1 MSAKQFSIAV
11 VGASG
16 AVGEALLAVL
26 FERNFPIKKVYAVAR
41 GGENADGDEDT
52 VLYAER
58 PVLVE
63 SIAEFDFSLCELAFF
78 CAPAAIAKKY
88 APKAVKAGCWVIDV
102 SRQFRLDKKVPLVVP
117 SVNGAVLDDFSK
129 AKPQIIASPG
139 APIVQLASVLKPL
152 ADGFGLSS
160 VDVTTL
166 LAVSA
171 KGRVGLSELAGQT
184 ARLLNAQAINNKT
197 FPAQIAFNLIPAFDA
212 PGESG
217 YTLDEQGGIAEL
229 IKVLQ
234 QERLEVSLSEIFAPV
249 FYGHSQVV
257 RVRLEKPASVT
268 AAKDALLA
276 DGSIEWVDVAEGPLT
291 PVGIGLGSDTI
302 ALGRICQS
310 GSESG
315 DKGSG
320 LTLWTVA
327 DNIRKGAAVNAVEI
341 AETLLKSHL

>member
-1 MSAKQFSIAV
+1 MSDNKLVVAV

-26 FERNFPIKKVYAVAR
+26 AERNFPIKKLYAVAR
-41 GGENADGDEDT
+41 GGTDEEGEEDT
-52 VLYAER
+52 VLFAER
-58 PVLVE
+58 PVIVE
-63 SIAEFDFSLCELAFF
+63 SVADFDFSLCQLAFF

-102 SRQFRLDKKVPLVVP
+102 SRQFRLDKTVPLVVAA
-117 SVNGAVLDDFSK
+117 VNRAVLEALPKK
-129 AKPQIIASPG
+129 APRLIASPA
-139 APIVQLASVLKPL
+139 APVVQLATVLQPL
-152 ADGFGLSS
+152 ASAFGLRR
-160 VDVTTL
+160 VDATSL

-171 KGRVGLSELAGQT
+171 KGKAGMSELAGQT
-184 ARLLNAQAINNKT
+184 ARLLNAQAIKNKT

-217 YTLDEQGGIAEL
+217 YTLEEQNSAAEL
-229 IKVLQ
+229 IKILQ
-234 QERLEVSLSEIFAPV
+234 EEQLEVSLSEVFAPV

-257 RVRLEKPASVT
+257 SVRLAQPAT
-268 AAKDALLA
+268 AVAARAILAAAEAVEFA
-276 DGSIEWVDVAEGPLT
+276 DGEEEPLT
-291 PVGIGLGSDTI
+291 PVSIGTGSDVV
-302 ALGRICQS
+302 ALGRVAQNEASPDC
-310 GSESG
+310 
-315 DKGSG
+315 

>member
-1 MSAKQFSIAV
+1 MRDKQLSVAV
-11 VGASG
+11 VGATG

-26 FERNFPIKKVYAVAR
+26 VERNFPIKKLYAVAR
-41 GGENADGDEDT
+41 GGSNAEGDEDT
-52 VLYAER
+52 VLFAER

-63 SIAEFDFSLCELAFF
+63 SVAEFDFSLCQLVFF

-102 SRQFRLDKKVPLVVP
+102 SRQFRLDRDVPLVVP
-117 SVNGAVLDDFSK
+117 AINRSVIDELPASP
-129 AKPQIIASPG
+129 PQIVASPG
-139 APIVQLASVLKPL
+139 APVVQLATLLKPL
-152 ADGFGLSS
+152 AHAFGLLG

-184 ARLLNAQAINNKT
+184 ARLLNAQAINPKT
-197 FPAQIAFNLIPAFDA
+197 FPSQIAFNLIPAFDA
-212 PGESG
+212 PRESG
-217 YTLDEQGGIAEL
+217 YTLDEQGGAAEL
-229 IKVLQ
+229 IKVLKE
-234 QERLEVSLSEIFAPV
+234 ERLEVSLSELFAPV

-257 RVRLEKPASVT
+257 RVRLSQPATTSAVKSVLE
-268 AAKDALLA
+268 AAESVEWA
-276 DGSIEWVDVAEGPLT
+276 DVSDEPLT
-291 PVGIGLGSDTI
+291 PVGIGTGSDNV
-302 ALGRICQS
+302 AVGRICQS
-310 GSESG
+310 S
-315 DKGSG
+315 DAPAH